1 MLATLLGQG
10 GNMGK
15 DVIEIRWHGRGG
27 QGVVTAGRLTAEI
40 ALQAGY
46 YVQSFPEFG
55 PERSGAPVKAYNR
68 ISKNPIRKHYQ
79 ITEPD
84 YVIVLDPTLLG
95 NPDLKSG
102 LKPESKVIINASE
115 DLYDKIKEFFGEHEI
130 YAVDATKISLDI
142 FGRNIPNTPMVAA
155 FFKISG
161 LVNDENMYKI
171 TLEWF
176 EERLGKDLAEKNVE
190 VAKRAWSEVK
200 KLE

>member
-1 MLATLLGQG
+1 
-10 GNMGK
+10 MGK

-27 QGVVTAGRLTAEI
+27 QGVVTAGRLAAEI

-68 ISKNPIRKHYQ
+68 ISKKPIRKHYQ
-79 ITEPD
+79 ITEPN

-115 DLYDKIKEFFGEHEI
+115 GLYDKIKEFFGDHEI
-130 YAVDATKISLDI
+130 YVVDATKISLDI
-142 FGRNIPNTPMVAA
+142 FGRNIPNTPVVAA

-161 LVNDENMYKI
+161 LVNDENVYRI
-171 TLEWF
+171 TLKWF

-190 VAKRAWSEVK
+190 VAKRSWSEVK